1 MKKLKMGMVGGGSG
15 AFIGAVHRRAAIMDG
30 EIEFAAGA
38 LSSTPEKSLA
48 SAKELGLPKKRSYGS
63 WEEMLEGELSLP
75 EEERIDLVS
84 VVTPNHLHFPVSLAF
99 VEAGFNVVCDK
110 PMVHDSGQAA
120 KLARAVEKSGAVFCV
135 TYQYTGYPMVKQAR
149 RMVKGGMLGEVR
161 KVVVEYNQG
170 WLASEVESGGDK
182 QASWRTD
189 PEKSGVAGTM
199 GDIGSHA
206 ENLVSTVAGLEA
218 REVCADL
225 TSFVPGRRLDDD
237 ANMLIRYANGARGV
251 LVASQISAGEE
262 NTLTLK
268 AYGTEGGLEWRQ
280 EEPNE
285 LIYKPAEAPAQ
296 IYKRGNEYLCEEA
309 KKAAR
314 LPPGHPEAFIE
325 AFANVYAA
333 VADAIRSGDSSGFP
347 TVYDGA
353 RGVHFIEKVVESSGS
368 ERKWTDVLWRAAG
381 RVGGSAGT

>member
-1 MKKLKMGMVGGGSG
+1 MVGGGSG

-30 EIEFAAGA
+30 EMEFFAGA
-38 LSSTPEKSLA
+38 LSSTPEKSRE
-48 SAKELGLPKKRSYGS
+48 SGRELGLPESRNYGS

-75 EEERIDLVS
+75 ESERVDFVS
-84 VVTPNHLHFPVSLAF
+84 VVTPNHLHFPVAHAF

-110 PMVHDSGQAA
+110 PMVHSSDQAM
-120 KLARAVEKSGAVFCV
+120 KLAEAVGENGSVFCV

-149 RMVKGGMLGEVR
+149 RMVKSGMLGDIR

-170 WLASEVESGGDK
+170 WLASEVENGGDK

-206 ENLVSTVAGLEA
+206 ENLVSTVTGLEA
-218 REVCADL
+218 TEVCADL
-225 TSFVPGRRLDDD
+225 TSFVPGRQLDDD
-237 ANMLIRYANGARGV
+237 ANVLVRYENGARGV

-262 NTLTLK
+262 NALTLK
-268 AYGTEGGLEWRQ
+268 VYGSEGGVEWRQ
-280 EEPNE
+280 EEPND
-285 LIYKPAEAPAQ
+285 LIYKPAEAPVQ

-309 KKAAR
+309 KEATR

-325 AFANVYAA
+325 AFANVYVA
-333 VADAIRSGDSSGFP
+333 VAEAIRSGEHSGFP
-347 TVYDGA
+347 SVHDGA
-353 RGVHFIEKVVESSGS
+353 RGVHFIEKVVESSKSG
-368 ERKWTDVLWRAAG
+368 RKWTKV
-381 RVGGSAGT
+381 S

>member
-1 MKKLKMGMVGGGSG
+1 MGMVGGGSG

-30 EIEFAAGA
+30 GIEFVAGA
-38 LSSTPEKSLA
+38 LSSTPEKSRE
-48 SAKELGLPKKRSYGS
+48 SGRELGLPEDRNYGT

-75 EEERIDLVS
+75 EDERVDFVS

-99 VEAGFNVVCDK
+99 VEAGFHVVCDK

-120 KLARAVEKSGAVFCV
+120 KLAEVVEKSGVLFCV
-135 TYQYTGYPMVKQAR
+135 TYQYTGYPMVKQAGH
-149 RMVKGGMLGEVR
+149 MIKSGMLGEIR
-161 KVVVEYNQG
+161 KIIVEYNQG
-170 WLASEVESGGDK
+170 WLASEIENGGDK

-206 ENLVSTVAGLEA
+206 ENLVSTVTGLEA
-218 REVCADL
+218 AEVCADL

-237 ANMLIRYANGARGV
+237 ANMLIRYDNDAKGV

-262 NTLTLK
+262 NALTLK
-268 AYGTEGGLEWRQ
+268 VYGAEGGVEWRQ
-280 EEPNE
+280 EEPND
-285 LIYKPAEAPAQ
+285 LVYKPAEAPVQ

-309 KKAAR
+309 KNAAR
-314 LPPGHPEAFIE
+314 IPPGHPEAFIE
-325 AFANVYAA
+325 AFANVYGAIA
-333 VADAIRSGDSSGFP
+333 NSIRSGEHSGFP

-353 RGVHFIEKVVESSGS
+353 RGVHFIEKVVESAGS
-368 ERKWTDVLWRAAG
+368 ERKWTDVRWRGA
-381 RVGGSAGT
+381 RSIGSRA